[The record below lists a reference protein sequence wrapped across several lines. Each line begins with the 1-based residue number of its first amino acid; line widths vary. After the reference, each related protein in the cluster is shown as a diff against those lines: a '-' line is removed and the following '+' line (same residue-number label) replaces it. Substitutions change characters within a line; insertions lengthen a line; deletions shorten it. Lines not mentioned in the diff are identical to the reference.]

1 MSKIIVKKAES
12 NDWKI
17 LQKLNNEVYIHD
29 SQFDSDLDLDRPF
42 SKGGIE
48 YLKRLADGKHGRCL
62 IAYLKDK
69 PVGYIAMSELK
80 FNHRKS
86 KYIEVENMG
95 VLAEYRAMGIGKL
108 LMNEAKKWANELDI
122 KKLFVVAYSQNIR
135 AINFYNK
142 FGFKPI
148 GLEMEMD
155 I

>member
-1 MSKIIVKKAES
+1 MKIEIRQAS
-12 NDWKI
+12 LNDWEV
-17 LQKLNNEVYIHD
+17 LQNLNNEVYIHD

-48 YLKRLADGKHGRCL
+48 YLKKLANGKYGKCL
-62 IAYLKDK
+62 IAYVDSK

-80 FNHRKS
+80 FDHRKS

-95 VLAEYRAMGIGKL
+95 VLAEYRSMGIGKL
-108 LMNEAKKWANELDI
+108 LMNEAKKWAIELGI
-122 KKLFVVAYSQNIR
+122 KKLFVVAYSENVR

-142 FGFKPI
+142 FGFKSI